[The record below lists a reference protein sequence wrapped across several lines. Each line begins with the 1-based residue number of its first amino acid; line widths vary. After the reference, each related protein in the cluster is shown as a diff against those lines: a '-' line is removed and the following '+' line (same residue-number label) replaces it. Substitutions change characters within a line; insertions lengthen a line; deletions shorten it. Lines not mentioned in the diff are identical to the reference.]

1 MRVLACLVPCL
12 VSCLSALA
20 AFVALPAAAQAPR
33 VNPKYADLVK
43 AELVAEPGAVA
54 AGQPFAVGVR
64 LVMKPHWH
72 VYWRNPGDSGLAPE
86 IAWSLPPGF
95 SAGSV
100 AWPVPARIPVS
111 GLVNFGYEGET
122 LLTATVTPPETLEP
136 GRPVTLRAKV
146 SYLVCEREC
155 VPGEAS
161 VQATLPVAPPGTS
174 VRPDPRH
181 AGLFAAAREQL
192 PTPAPGPHRVTEE
205 GDTLTLHLDA
215 PDVARAAITDLAFF
229 PYSETA
235 IEHAAPQTV
244 TADERG
250 LHIALKRSSLT
261 PAGTITRL
269 DGVLALTG
277 RAGDA
282 PVRHAFALGEAPA
295 AASAAPASPAAA
307 SPTTATAPT
316 APPAAVLPPEDAP
329 SGVWAAALLAFLGGL
344 LLNLMPCVF
353 PVLSIKVLGLV
364 RQSGESL
371 GRVRLHGLA
380 YTAGVMASFLV
391 LAGILAALRAG
402 GAQIGWG
409 FQLQSPLVVASLA
422 YVLFGMGLSLSGA
435 LPLGGRFA
443 GIGDG
448 LTRRAGL
455 EGSFFTGVLATV
467 VATPCTAPFMG
478 AAVGFALTQ
487 GTAVSLAVFAALGFG
502 LALPFLVLACWPAA
516 VRRLPRPGAWMETL
530 KGILAF
536 PLYATVAWLV
546 WILSQQVGPGG
557 LFLALL
563 GLVLVAFCAFV
574 LERART
580 AGPWGGR
587 AAMAALLL
595 AVLGLGV
602 LVAALDRDRA
612 GPPAV
617 AVAGGPEPFTQAR
630 LDGLL
635 AQGRPVFVNMTAAW
649 CITCQVNER
658 TSLATEAVRAAF
670 RAHDIAYLKGDW
682 TNQNPEITRMLEAHG
697 RSGVPL
703 YVLYRGPGDAQVLPQ
718 ILTESA
724 VLAAL
729 DRAAPA
735 RRAALS
741 SPQE

>member
-1 MRVLACLVPCL
+1 MRLASCLV
-12 VSCLSALA
+12 ALA
-20 AFVALPAAAQAPR
+20 ALAALPAAAQAPR

-54 AGQPFAVGVR
+54 PGQPFAVGVR

-86 IAWSLPPGF
+86 IAWSLPAGF
-95 SAGSV
+95 SAGPV

-122 LLTATVTPPETLEP
+122 LLTATVTPPEGLEP

-161 VQATLPVAPPGTS
+161 VSATLPVAPPGTS
-174 VRPDPRH
+174 VRPDSRH
-181 AGLFAAAREQL
+181 AGLFAAARAQL
-192 PTPAPGPHRVTEE
+192 PVPAPWPHRVTEE

-215 PDVARAAITDLAFF
+215 PGLTREAVADLAFF

-235 IEHAAPQTV
+235 IEHAAPQEVTV
-244 TADERG
+244 DGAG
-250 LHIALKRSSLT
+250 LHVALKRSSLT
-261 PAGTITRL
+261 PAGTVTRL
-269 DGVLALTG
+269 DGVLALTE
-277 RAGDA
+277 RTGDA
-282 PVRHAFALGEAPA
+282 AVRRAFALGEAP
-295 AASAAPASPAAA
+295 SVPGTAPPSPAAA
-307 SPTTATAPT
+307 
-316 APPAAVLPPEDAP
+316 APPAAVAPPEDAP
-329 SGVWAAALLAFLGGL
+329 AGVWAAALLAFLGGL

-380 YTAGVMASFLV
+380 YTAGVMASFLA
-391 LAGILAALRAG
+391 LAGLLAALRAG
-402 GAQIGWG
+402 GAEIGWG

-422 YVLFGMGLSLSGA
+422 YVLFAMGLSLSGA
-435 LPLGGRFA
+435 LHLGGRLA

-502 LALPFLVLACWPAA
+502 LALPFLLLAFWPAA

-530 KGILAF
+530 KGVLAF

-580 AGPWGGR
+580 AGPWGAR
-587 AAMAALLL
+587 AGMAAVLL
-595 AVLGLGV
+595 AVLGLGL

-612 GPPAV
+612 GAPAV
-617 AVAGGPEPFTQAR
+617 AAAGGPEPFTQAR

-658 TSLATEAVRAAF
+658 TALATQAVTAAF

-682 TNQNPEITRMLEAHG
+682 TNQNPEITRVLEAHG